1 MNRIL
6 NILSIHFFV
15 LEAYVSS
22 IKRLVLAVDRK
33 FSRRLNILFLETAF
47 LIKYVVSMI
56 LRKKINRE
64 KFWEY
69 QVHFPNYLEF
79 CLLFIEIYGLEEY
92 KLSKSYVNPTIID
105 GGASWGMSVL
115 YFKNL
120 YPHAKI
126 IAIEANP
133 KTVKYLRRNIKVSKL
148 NNIRVINAILSAKKG
163 KQNFFT
169 FKMDGWS
176 ISDTAASDFK
186 LSGRDYLRKTMP
198 SCRLSDLLHMHA
210 DIIKLD
216 IEGMEGEV
224 LFESRHYLKRVSEIV
239 LEHHPSLNVRKNLLE
254 NIKHLL
260 SANGFIYQIRSTKQ
274 LLTRASSVQ
283 RIVHAIRK

>member
-6 NILSIHFFV
+6 SILFIHFFV

-22 IKRLVLAVDRK
+22 VKRLMLSVDRK
-33 FSRRLNILFLETAF
+33 FSHLNILFLETAF
-47 LIKYVVSMI
+47 LMKYFVSMI
-56 LRKKINRE
+56 VRKKINRE

-79 CLLFIEIYGLEEY
+79 CLLFIEIFGLEEY
-92 KLSKSYVNPTIID
+92 KLSKSYTKPTIID

-115 YFKNL
+115 YFKSL

-126 IAIEANP
+126 IAIEANA
-133 KTVKYLRRNIKVSKL
+133 KTVEYLKKNIKVNKL
-148 NNIRVINAILSAKKG
+148 NTIKVVNAILSAKKG
-163 KQNFFT
+163 RQDFYS

-176 ISDTAASDFK
+176 VSDTAASDFK
-186 LSGRDYLRKTMP
+186 LSGSDYLRKTMP
-198 SCRLSDLLHMHA
+198 SCRLSDLLRRHV

-224 LFESRHYLKRVSEIV
+224 IFESRQHLKSVSEIV
-239 LEHHPSLNVRKNLLE
+239 LEHHPSLNVRKNSLE

-260 SANGFIYQIRSTKQ
+260 SANGFIYQFRSTKQ
-274 LLTRASSVQ
+274 LLIRASRVQ
-283 RIVHAIRK
+283 QIVHATRT